1 MLFSYK
7 ELIHSALGKFG
18 LEIRRL
24 PVGTFRAGTRRH
36 SQELPLFLHA
46 LQRLRRHDFCLNTIL
61 DVGASDARWSLGF
74 AEVLPGKTH
83 LLLDANPV
91 HTAALQRA
99 CRVHPSWQYRIVAVG
114 PQNGTAYFDGSDPMA
129 GHLSER
135 PESPDYQPCDAR
147 TLDALV
153 NDAQVQGPFLI
164 KLDTHGVEIP
174 LLQGGRQVLE
184 RTSLVVAEVYNFS
197 LGHPAVPFWEF
208 CGFMAEQGF
217 RPLDLY
223 DVLYREVDRAFWQFD
238 LIFARADLPLFNDH
252 RFFCTKPGAAPVL
265 PNTAAKPKGER
276 DVED

>member
-1 MLFSYK
+1 MALPSYK

-24 PVGTFRAGTRRH
+24 PKGTFRAGTRRH

-46 LQRLRRHDFCLNTIL
+46 LRRLQRHHFSLNTII

-74 AEVLPGKTH
+74 ADVLPGKVH

-99 CRVHPSWQYRIVAVG
+99 CRFHPSWQYRIVAVG
-114 PQNGTAYFDGSDPMA
+114 AENGTAYFDASDPMA
-129 GHLSER
+129 GHLSAR
-135 PESPDYQPCDAR
+135 PASPAYEPCDAR
-147 TLDALV
+147 SLDTLV
-153 NDAQVQGPFLI
+153 REAQVQGPFLI

-174 LLQGGRQVLE
+174 LLLGARQVLNQ
-184 RTSLVVAEVYNFS
+184 TALVVAEVYNFS

-208 CGFMAEQGF
+208 CAFMAGLGF

-238 LIFARADLPLFNDH
+238 LIFARADLPLFDDH
-252 RFFCTKPGAAPVL
+252 RFFCHAPAPIPES
-265 PNTAAKPKGER
+265 PNPASRP
-276 DVED
+276 